1 VSNHGQ
7 VVNGWLVKKGAQ
19 VQKFW
24 KFDAYGIAQKDL
36 KDTKGVV
43 LHTTYDGVLWATTK
57 EIITRGKPYKYEGN
71 PQGDSRGEAQLIL
84 STDKWHRKEQ

>member
-1 VSNHGQ
+1 MSTHGT
-7 VVNGWLVKKGAQ
+7 VVDGWLIKRGAQ

-36 KDTKGVV
+36 KDIKGVV
-43 LHTTYDGVLWATTK
+43 LHTTYDGVLWATIK
-57 EIITRGKPYKYEGN
+57 EIISKGKPYKFSSQAEAY
-71 PQGDSRGEAQLIL
+71 SEAQLIL